1 METHSLGKLSHFLP
15 GQWNIE
21 VGDFRKQH
29 ASHMKEKKSS
39 LMLSSFY
46 NKKLLISKLPNER
59 YFQKRVSL
67 IKIRAKRA
75 LNERSLILFYV
86 SLIRK

>member
-1 METHSLGKLSHFLP
+1 MGTHSLGKLSHFLP

-39 LMLSSFY
+39 LMLSSF
-46 NKKLLISKLPNER
+46 
-59 YFQKRVSL
+59 
-67 IKIRAKRA
+67 
-75 LNERSLILFYV
+75 
-86 SLIRK
+86 